1 MESDKK
7 HINHHSFKEGNSL
20 SDILIVYSGEDYFL
34 RLQKI
39 IANAQAEIH
48 VQTYIFRNDTI
59 GIKIANALKEA
70 AYRNVKV
77 YVLVDGFGSASLT
90 PQFINDLIS
99 HGIHFRVF
107 SPFFSTNSLYLGRRL
122 HHKIVVADGNV
133 ALIGGINIADKYLGS
148 EIETPWLDYAV
159 QIENAAIAEHLQQV
173 CRNIYFKKK
182 SPRRKIIKPTDHSS
196 EGTVVS
202 ILQNDWLKKKNE
214 ISNAYTKSI
223 RNAKQEIIIVGSYF
237 LPGRKLT
244 SVLKTASNKGVK
256 IKLILSGISDI
267 PLMRRATNYLYSS
280 LLKHNIELYEWNK
293 SVLHGKVLV
302 VDKKWATVGS
312 FNLNHLSSYGSI
324 EMNVGIHSTG
334 FSEMLTSHLNLII
347 TQCEKITNETLKIR
361 RGIFANIANWLAYRV
376 MRIAL
381 IIVTYIPFRRF
392 FLIDRK
398 SFMSIFN

>member
-1 MESDKK
+1 MGSTKEQ
-7 HINHHSFKEGNSL
+7 INYYSSKEDISL
-20 SDILIVYSGEDYFL
+20 PDVLLVYSGEDYFL

-39 IANAQAEIH
+39 IANAQSEIH
-48 VQTYIFRNDTI
+48 VQTYIFINDTI

-70 AYRNVKV
+70 ASRNVTV

-122 HHKIVVADGNV
+122 HHKIVVADGNI
-133 ALIGGINIADKYLGS
+133 ALIGGINISDNYRGS

-159 QIENAAIAEHLQQV
+159 QTGNVALAEYLQQV

-182 SPRRKIIKPTDHSS
+182 NSQREKIKSTAHSS
-196 EGTVVS
+196 DGTVVS

-214 ISNAYTKSI
+214 ISKAYANSI

-237 LPGRKLT
+237 LPSRKLT
-244 SVLKTASNKGVK
+244 TILKRASNKGVTV
-256 IKLILSGISDI
+256 KLILSGISDI
-267 PLMRRATNYLYSS
+267 PLMRRATSYLYSS

-293 SVLHGKVLV
+293 SVLHGKVSV
-302 VDKKWATVGS
+302 VDRAWTTVGS

-324 EMNVGIHSTG
+324 EMNVGIHSSG
-334 FSEMLTSHLNLII
+334 FSEMLASHLTLII
-347 TQCEKITNETLKIR
+347 TQCEKITTATLKIR
-361 RGIFANIANWLAYRV
+361 RGIFTNSINWLAYRV
-376 MRIAL
+376 IRIAL
-381 IIVTYIPFRRF
+381 IMVTYIPFKRF
-392 FLIDRK
+392 FLRGRK
-398 SFMSIFN
+398 SVVSTFD